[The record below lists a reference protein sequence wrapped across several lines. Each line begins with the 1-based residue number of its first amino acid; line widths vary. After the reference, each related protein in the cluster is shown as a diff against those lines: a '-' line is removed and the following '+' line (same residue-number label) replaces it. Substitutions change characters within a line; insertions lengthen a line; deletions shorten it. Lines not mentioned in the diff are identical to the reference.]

1 MANRFRGFARMFSSV
16 SKNSTQN
23 QKEAPRIDYVSE
35 RMKQIVGDNYRE
47 LTFAQQKE
55 AITKRVNKRVDNEM
69 IKAISAGAT
78 FGLALSALYTRVLF
92 GWYPFK
98 VETHLLEV
106 WSWEN

>member
-1 MANRFRGFARMFSSV
+1 MANRFRGFGRMLSTA
-16 SKNSTQN
+16 KNTTR
-23 QKEAPRIDYVSE
+23 KEGFAPPIDYVSE

-78 FGLALSALYTRVLF
+78 FCLALSALYTCILF

-98 VETHLLEV
+98 IGKEE
-106 WSWEN
+106 EDK